1 MHRAHAKHSAHFLAK
16 STLALALA
24 FALVAIAVRPAYA
37 TFHLV
42 NITKVMVGFN
52 GNTNIQAVELK
63 MVLGGQNLV
72 SGVELS
78 SYDGAGN
85 KVGTL
90 GTFAANLPN
99 SLSGDNIL
107 CATALFRDTF
117 GITPDLL
124 IAPGLLVTSGQ
135 VLFEKPSPLC
145 TVNSVAYGD
154 VPTPLPSSG
163 PSSAAP
169 LPAQGAAVLVRTVDD
184 ATAPSCPLSENSG
197 ARMVL
202 RTGSPTNPIVFR
214 NNARTTVNVF
224 STVTGTNGAPPVLPA
239 LRAAPNPFRETTVI
253 EAPEW
258 RPLSIYDI
266 QGRLVRVL
274 TCAPGEACPTV
285 AGPFRGQWDGT
296 DSQGRVMPSGIYLLR
311 YTGAYGLVVKR
322 IALTR

>member
-1 MHRAHAKHSAHFLAK
+1 MHRAHATHTPRSLAI
-16 STLALALA
+16 STLTLAIA
-24 FALVAIAVRPAYA
+24 FALVAIASRPAYA

-52 GNTNIQAVELK
+52 GNTNIQALELK
-63 MVLGGQNLV
+63 MVSGGQNLV
-72 SGVELS
+72 AGMEIGY
-78 SYDGAGN
+78 YDGSGN
-85 KVGTL
+85 KLGTL
-90 GTFAANLPN
+90 GTFGANLPN

-124 IAPGLLVTSGQ
+124 ITPGFLVTSGQ
-135 VLFEKPSPLC
+135 ISFEKSTC
-145 TVNSVAYGD
+145 FVNSIAYGD

-163 PSSAAP
+163 SSAAAP
-169 LPAQGAAVLVRTVDD
+169 LPSQGAAVLVRTVDD
-184 ATAPSCPLSENSG
+184 AIAPSCPLSENSG
-197 ARMVL
+197 ARLVL
-202 RTGSPTNPIVFR
+202 RTGSPTNPVVFR
-214 NNARTTVNVF
+214 NNARNTVNVF
-224 STVTGTNGAPPVLPA
+224 STVTGTDGAPPVLPA
-239 LRAAPNPFRETTVI
+239 LRAAPNPFRESTVI

-296 DSQGRVMPSGIYLLR
+296 DSQGRAVPSGIYLLR